1 MKGKLRFTFTEGY
14 MLGSNSEQLSFLLVA
29 SAPVYDPSYVP
40 RPKLQ
45 ILERTLADGPVY
57 VRCLPRLIES

>member
-1 MKGKLRFTFTEGY
+1 